1 MPLTRAEVAGI
12 HLQHYSMVAPLSSPG
27 PRVQHSTALR
37 VDTFTFDVSGSVG
50 GYKMPV

>member
-1 MPLTRAEVAGI
+1 MPRTRAEVAGI

-37 VDTFTFDVSGSVG
+37 VDRRASDVSG
-50 GYKMPV
+50 PIN